1 MSANDDLRFQMMGL
15 GGPAAPAPA
24 AGAAPAKGGPAKK
37 DAGYPT
43 FEGLLGDK
51 ARFDA
56 LMAST
61 EKTMKRLEELA
72 DKGGT
77 PQAKGDARKALRAYD
92 HALELLRKG
101 LELKTQILKEK
112 QAQAQKAGAK
122 K

>member
-24 AGAAPAKGGPAKK
+24 AAPGKGGPAKK

-51 ARFDA
+51 AKFDA
-56 LMAST
+56 LVAST
-61 EKTMKRLEELA
+61 EKTMAKLEELA
-72 DKGGT
+72 DKGGS
-77 PQAKGDARKALRAYD
+77 PQVKGDARKALRAYD
-92 HALELLRKG
+92 HTLELLRKG

-112 QAQAQKAGAK
+112 QAQAARGAAK